1 MPATGGIG
9 TGGGAAGGNAASP
22 HMYTQGGDLYA
33 HCGEKVLLRGLNQ
46 MSIWTDPSGS
56 SYPVIASFGSNAVRI
71 VFTESGSASD
81 LDALL
86 TKAED
91 NKLIPMAEIHD
102 ATGMFSLV
110 GAAVSW
116 WTQASVVQ
124 IVQKHQKWMLLNIAN
139 EAGDSNVA
147 DATFQS
153 TYTQAITAIRQ
164 AGVSV
169 PIVVD
174 GSGWGQKVE
183 QLLAVGP
190 ALLAA
195 DPQKNLIISWHEYS
209 GGDQEKTRIT
219 SSYEKSKSLGLV
231 LINGEFASAGA
242 GGCTANIPYQWL
254 LSEAQR
260 VGIGWLGWSWDSS
273 NSDCKS
279 GSSSVFDMTTD
290 ITAASALRPGW
301 ATDVVLDDPNSIKKT
316 SVRHCE
322 WK

>member
-1 MPATGGIG
+1 
-9 TGGGAAGGNAASP
+9 
-22 HMYTQGGDLYA
+22 MYTQGSDLYA

-46 MSIWTDPSGS
+46 MSTWTDPTGS
-56 SYPVIASFGSNAVRI
+56 SYPVIASFGSNTVRI
-71 VFTESGSASD
+71 VYTEAGSASG

-110 GAAVSW
+110 PAAVTW
-116 WTQASVVQ
+116 WTQPAVVQ
-124 IVQKHQKWMLLNIAN
+124 VVQKHQKWMLLNIAN

-164 AGVSV
+164 AGVTV
-169 PIVVD
+169 PIVID
-174 GSGWGQKVE
+174 GTGWGQKVE

-195 DPQKNLIISWHEYS
+195 DPQKNVIFSWHEYS

-219 SSYEKSKSLGLV
+219 TSYEKSKSLGLV

-242 GGCTANIPYQWL
+242 GACTPNIPYQWL

-260 VGIGWLGWSWDSS
+260 VGIGWLAWSWDNS

-279 GSSSVFDMTTD
+279 GGSSVFDMTTD
-290 ITAASALRPGW
+290 LASASGLKAGW
-301 ATDVVLDDPNSIKKT
+301 PTDVVLNDPNSIKKT
-316 SVRHCE
+316 SVRPCE